1 MSDASRI
8 VRGGMSE
15 RQFQD
20 AVLEMARLF
29 GFRSYHTFNSRRSEA
44 GFPDLVLV
52 RDGRLIAAELK
63 SETGRLSPA
72 QVAWISELERCRG
85 VDVHVWRPGNL
96 AEIERTLR
104 SGSGEG
110 VPSHAY
116 RDLKPQ
122 VESASPNS
130 QSSGRRR
137 QKGPPALW

>member
-1 MSDASRI
+1 MSDSRRI
-8 VRGGMSE
+8 VRGSMSE

-29 GFRSYHTFNSRRSEA
+29 GFRTYHTFNSRRSEA

-63 SETGRLSPA
+63 TETGRLSPA
-72 QVAWISELERCRG
+72 QVAWISDLERCRG

-104 SGSGEG
+104 SGDG
-110 VPSHAY
+110 VSTRAY
-116 RDLKPQ
+116 GDLKPQ
-122 VESASPNS
+122 VESAAPNS

-137 QKGPPALW
+137 PKGPPALW